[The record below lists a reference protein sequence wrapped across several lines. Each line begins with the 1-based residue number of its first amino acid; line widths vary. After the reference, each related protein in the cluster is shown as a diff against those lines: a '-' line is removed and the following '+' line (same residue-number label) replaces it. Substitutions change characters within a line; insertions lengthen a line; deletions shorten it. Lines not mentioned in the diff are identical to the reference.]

1 MRITG
6 TNATARVKADRGKND
21 VIRTINLVK
30 EGPGWRISEFVTG

>member
-1 MRITG
+1 MRISDTD
-6 TNATARVKADRGKND
+6 ATARVKADRGKKD